1 MEKKKILIA
10 ETNKPQD
17 KFIKDALL
25 RNNIDIE
32 ILDENPLNSKEMK
45 RVILKLKPDIV
56 ITNERK
62 RDRPASDVICEI
74 QKDKNVK
81 QPIFILVSGYQSV
94 DMEYTI
100 NYKGIDVYTIY
111 KPYDFD
117 DLANYIKKLLKDNF
131 ENDETK
137 DDFYEKWKEKYYNK
151 KYIEIEKYLTEFDFD
166 ILTKL
171 GIIVEK
177 KIYTE
182 HEFELLNMD
191 LLAYYDDPEEDLSEE
206 EKQYQKFLEG
216 TDVSREDYNRVLDR
230 INEIN
235 NIYNL

>member
-117 DLANYIKKLLKDNF
+117 YLDNYIKKLLKDNF

-182 HEFELLNMD
+182 HEFEVLNMS
-191 LLAYYDDPEEDLSEE
+191 LLEYYDDPEEDLSEE
-206 EKQYQKFLEG
+206 EKQYQKSLEG
-216 TDVSREDYNRVLDR
+216 TNVSRENYNKVLDR

-235 NIYNL
+235 SIYNL

>member
-32 ILDENPLNSKEMK
+32 ILDENPLNSEEMK

-62 RDRPASDVICEI
+62 KDKPASDVIYEI
-74 QKDKNVK
+74 QKDKDLK
-81 QPIFILVSGYQSV
+81 QPIFILVSGYQKI
-94 DMEYTI
+94 DMEYTV

-117 DLANYIKKLLKDNF
+117 DLANYVKKLL
-131 ENDETK
+131 ENSSVNEETK

-171 GIIVEK
+171 GIRAEK

-182 HEFELLNMD
+182 HKFEVLNMN
-191 LLAYYDDPEEDLSEE
+191 LLEYYDDPEEDLSEE
-206 EKQYQKFLEG
+206 EKQYQKSLEG
-216 TDVSREDYNRVLDR
+216 TNVSREDYNKVLDR

-235 NIYNL
+235 SIYNL

>member
-32 ILDENPLNSKEMK
+32 ILDENPLDSEEMK

-62 RDRPASDVICEI
+62 KDKPASDVIYEI
-74 QKDKNVK
+74 QKDKDLK
-81 QPIFILVSGYQSV
+81 QLIFILVSGYQKI
-94 DMEYTI
+94 DMEYTV

-117 DLANYIKKLLKDNF
+117 DLANYVKKLL
-131 ENDETK
+131 ENSSVNEETK

-171 GIIVEK
+171 GIRAEK

-182 HEFELLNMD
+182 HKFEVLNMN
-191 LLAYYDDPEEDLSEE
+191 LLEYYDDPEEDLSEE
-206 EKQYQKFLEG
+206 EKQYQKSLEG
-216 TDVSREDYNRVLDR
+216 TNVSREDYNKVLDR

-235 NIYNL
+235 SIYNL

>member
-1 MEKKKILIA
+1 MKEKTILIA

-17 KFIKDALL
+17 KFIRDALIK
-25 RNNIDIE
+25 NNVNVK
-32 ILDENPLNSKEMK
+32 ILDEDPINSEEMK
-45 RVILKLKPDIV
+45 AIIISLKPDTV

-62 RDRPASDVICEI
+62 KDKPASDVICKI
-74 QKDKNVK
+74 QKDKDLK
-81 QPIFILVSGYQSV
+81 QPIFILVSGYQKV

-100 NYKGIDVYTIY
+100 NYKGINVYTIY

-117 DLANYIKKLLKDNF
+117 DLANYVKELVENSF
-131 ENDETK
+131 ENEETK

-166 ILTKL
+166 IITKL
-171 GIIVEK
+171 GIEIEK

-182 HEFELLNMD
+182 HEFEVLNMN
-191 LLAYYDDPEEDLSEE
+191 LLEYYDDPEEDLSEE
-206 EKQYQKFLEG
+206 EKQYQKSLEG
-216 TDVSREDYNRVLDR
+216 TNVSREDYNKVLDK

-235 NIYNL
+235 SIYNL

>member
-182 HEFELLNMD
+182 HEFEVLNMS
-191 LLAYYDDPEEDLSEE
+191 LLEYYDDPEEDLSEE
-206 EKQYQKFLEG
+206 EKQYQKSLEG
-216 TDVSREDYNRVLDR
+216 TNVSRENYNKVLDR

-235 NIYNL
+235 SIYNL

>member
-1 MEKKKILIA
+1 MKKKKILIA

-32 ILDENPLNSKEMK
+32 ILDENPLDSEEMK

-62 RDRPASDVICEI
+62 KDKPASDVIYEI
-74 QKDKNVK
+74 QKDKDLK
-81 QPIFILVSGYQSV
+81 QPIFILVSGYQKI
-94 DMEYTI
+94 DMEYTV

-117 DLANYIKKLLKDNF
+117 DLANYVKKLL
-131 ENDETK
+131 ENSSVNEETK
-137 DDFYEKWKEKYYNK
+137 DDFYQKWKEKYYNK

-171 GIIVEK
+171 VIRAEK

-182 HEFELLNMD
+182 HKFEVLNMN
-191 LLAYYDDPEEDLSEE
+191 LLEYYDDPEEDLSEE
-206 EKQYQKFLEG
+206 EKQYQKSLEG
-216 TDVSREDYNRVLDR
+216 TNVSREDYNKVLDR

-235 NIYNL
+235 SIYNL

>member
-32 ILDENPLNSKEMK
+32 ILDENPLNSEEMK

-56 ITNERK
+56 ITNK
-62 RDRPASDVICEI
+62 KKKDKPASDVIYEI
-74 QKDKNVK
+74 QKDKDLK
-81 QPIFILVSGYQSV
+81 QPIFILVSGYQKI
-94 DMEYTI
+94 DMEYTV

-117 DLANYIKKLLKDNF
+117 DLANYVKKLL
-131 ENDETK
+131 ENSSVNEETK

-171 GIIVEK
+171 GIRAEK

-182 HEFELLNMD
+182 HKFEVLNMN
-191 LLAYYDDPEEDLSEE
+191 LLEYYDDPEEDLSEE
-206 EKQYQKFLEG
+206 EKQYQKSLEG
-216 TDVSREDYNRVLDR
+216 TNVSREDYNKVLDR

-235 NIYNL
+235 SIYNL

>member
-17 KFIKDALL
+17 KFIKDTLL

-32 ILDENPLNSKEMK
+32 ILDENPLDSEEMK

-62 RDRPASDVICEI
+62 KDKPASDVIYEI
-74 QKDKNVK
+74 QKDKDLK
-81 QPIFILVSGYQSV
+81 QPIFILVSGYQKV

-117 DLANYIKKLLKDNF
+117 DLANYVKELAENSF
-131 ENDETK
+131 ENEKTK

-171 GIIVEK
+171 GIRAEK

-182 HEFELLNMD
+182 HKFEVLNMN
-191 LLAYYDDPEEDLSEE
+191 LLEYYDDPEEDLSEE
-206 EKQYQKFLEG
+206 EKQYQKSLEG
-216 TDVSREDYNRVLDR
+216 TNVSRVDYNKVLNK

-235 NIYNL
+235 RIYNL